1 MNVSDPGKNT
11 ATLCKS
17 DWHCCNL
24 SLAEIMN
31 VGVVMKEKKKKKN
44 IQAKTEKKMLVA
56 WDVIHQ
62 ARNR

>member
-24 SLAEIMN
+24 SLAEIMK
-31 VGVVMKEKKKKKN
+31 VGVVMKEKKERKIFKQK
-44 IQAKTEKKMLVA
+44 QKRTC
-56 WDVIHQ
+56 
-62 ARNR
+62 